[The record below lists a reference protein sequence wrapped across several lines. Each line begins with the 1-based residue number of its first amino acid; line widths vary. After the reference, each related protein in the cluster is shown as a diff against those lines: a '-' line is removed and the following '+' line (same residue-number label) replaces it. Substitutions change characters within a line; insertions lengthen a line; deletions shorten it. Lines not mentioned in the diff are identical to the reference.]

1 MDDRD
6 TKLGNDLLR
15 ALLRHPE
22 AVVVVDEDDHIRLA
36 FKDELEPR
44 GADGTGTTP
53 LPPSY
58 PLSRGRSGRHP
69 PRAPA

>member
-36 FKDELEPR
+36 FKDELEPAR
-44 GADGTGTTP
+44 G
-53 LPPSY
+53 
-58 PLSRGRSGRHP
+58 
-69 PRAPA
+69 